1 MGTLGKAFGV
11 SGAYAAGSQEVID
24 LLVNRARSFVFTTAP
39 TVPVVAAARAALE
52 LVASDEGE
60 RRRRALWERVSR
72 LRAGLVIG
80 ALVVAS
86 GIAGAAIDRALIMRR
101 TPTRASGPRLPDG
114 GEQHRRTAMLD
125 RMATD
130 LSLTAAQRAGL
141 DSIFRRTDSSLR
153 AIQRETRPRIQ
164 QVFAQS
170 KAEVNARLDPA
181 QREKFAKMRPPG
193 RPSRDGYR
201 GGGGRGKSGDSSH
214 Q

>member
-1 MGTLGKAFGV
+1 M
-11 SGAYAAGSQEVID
+11 I
-24 LLVNRARSFVFTTAP
+24 P
-39 TVPVVAAARAALE
+39 P
-52 LVASDEGE
+52 
-60 RRRRALWERVSR
+60 R

-80 ALVVAS
+80 AVVIAS

-101 TPTRASGPRLPDG
+101 TPPREGGRRPPDM
-114 GEQHRRTAMLD
+114 GEDHRRTEMLD
-125 RMATD
+125 RMTTD

-153 AIQRETRPRIQ
+153 AIRRETQPRIQ

-170 KAEVNARLDPA
+170 KEEVNARLDPA

-193 RPSRDGYR
+193 RASREGYR
-201 GGGGRGKSGDSSH
+201 GGGRGMRGDSSR

>member
-1 MGTLGKAFGV
+1 M
-11 SGAYAAGSQEVID
+11 I
-24 LLVNRARSFVFTTAP
+24 P
-39 TVPVVAAARAALE
+39 P
-52 LVASDEGE
+52 
-60 RRRRALWERVSR
+60 R

-80 ALVVAS
+80 AVVIAS
-86 GIAGAAIDRALIMRR
+86 GIAGAAIDRALIMRHA
-101 TPTRASGPRLPDG
+101 PPREGGRRPPDA
-114 GEQHRRTAMLD
+114 GEDRRRTDMLD
-125 RMATD
+125 KMAAD

-153 AIQRETRPRIQ
+153 AIRRETQPRIQ

-170 KAEVNARLDPA
+170 KEEVNARLEPA

-201 GGGGRGKSGDSSH
+201 GGGRGMRGDSSR